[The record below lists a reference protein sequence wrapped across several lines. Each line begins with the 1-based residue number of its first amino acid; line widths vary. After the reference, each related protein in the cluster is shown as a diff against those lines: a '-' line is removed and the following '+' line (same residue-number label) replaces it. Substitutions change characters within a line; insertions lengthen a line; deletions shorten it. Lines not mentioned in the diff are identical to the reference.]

1 MNLQI
6 RYTNFEKLGSINIP
20 LLICDNELELIS
32 TGYLMSRLNSGVK
45 IATLEIAAK
54 GIKMLYEFCAE
65 SSIDIHNRLSRL
77 EILNIHEIESLS
89 AYISANH
96 ETGEVRAAGTYR
108 LRYLHARNFI
118 AWLWNFY
125 QNRAANDPEKLN
137 HSKNKK
143 QVMDN
148 SFKLNTSAPYKT
160 TGRTLIGLTPELR
173 AKFFEI
179 INPLP
184 ENQLNPFKSERIKW
198 RNFILLLTMILG
210 GNRRSESLLLQMNHL
225 SLLGRDKYFEIVKDD
240 SPLPAAYAH
249 NKAPSVKTKGRKV
262 ALSDDIADLIL
273 HYAKNIR
280 PQFEGYKKASHLFL
294 STRGKGKPLS
304 VDTPNKITDEIVKAF
319 PEYKRLLCPHRL
331 RNTFC
336 DLLNDALDETIDPN
350 LGPIMKSSYKSVL
363 QEYAGGWARGS
374 QMVAKY
380 PAGSIERRVAMMTVS
395 LQENILSNGNNNNKG
410 SKNGR

>member
-6 RYTNFEKLGSINIP
+6 RYTAFEKLGGVKIP
-20 LLICDNELELIS
+20 LLICDDELELIS
-32 TGYLMSRLNSGVK
+32 AGYLMSRFNSGAK

-77 EILNIHEIESLS
+77 DILNVGEIERLS
-89 AYISANH
+89 AYISANQ

-108 LRYLHARNFI
+108 LRYLHASNFI
-118 AWLWNFY
+118 SWLWNFY
-125 QNRAANDPEKLN
+125 QNRAANDPERLN

-143 QVMDN
+143 QVMDH
-148 SFKLNTSAPYKT
+148 SFKIHTSAPYKT

-184 ENQLNPFKSERIKW
+184 ENALNPFKSERVKW

-225 SLLGRDKYFEIVKDD
+225 CLLGRDKYFEIVRDD
-240 SPLPAAYAH
+240 SPLPAAYTH
-249 NKAPSVKTKGRKV
+249 KKAPSVKTKGRKV
-262 ALSDDIADLIL
+262 ALSNDIANLIL
-273 HYAKNIR
+273 HYVNNIR
-280 PQFEGYKKASHLFL
+280 PQFESYKKVSHLFL

-304 VDTPNKITDEIVKAF
+304 VDSPNKITDKIIEAF
-319 PEYKRLLCPHRL
+319 PEYEGLLSPHRL
-331 RNTFC
+331 RNTFH
-336 DLLNDALDETIDPN
+336 DLLNDSLDETIDPN
-350 LGPIMKSSYKSVL
+350 LGPIMKGSYKSVL

-374 QMVAKY
+374 QMAAKY
-380 PAGSIERRVAMMTVS
+380 PAGSIERRVAEMTVS
-395 LQENILSNGNNNNKG
+395 LQKNILSGGNNNNKE
-410 SKNGR
+410 SNDDK